1 MYKTVETMEHTIEA
15 LGNNKLFSL
24 TFERMLEIESDK
36 NSDLKNLSKDECN
49 EIMKGIIEDV
59 PFEEVYERILEV
71 DYLDEPFFG
80 GDIVQCMFPQYN
92 KKAEE
97 LDKIYNVVNFKP
109 HENEAPVFFVDTSIT
124 GSRTNGLL
132 VTTKGLYRKGK
143 GMISLSANMPIEID
157 KLMKEIKVKHTC
169 VLSFNGPKN
178 EFYDIVE
185 LFQIVYIFNAM
196 RYKQGEAVDEYV
208 NPFSV
213 DENGNLNYNAAIA
226 QEQNRK
232 RKESD
237 QLNDSGVRQSSKPSS
252 FIGII
257 IWIIIIFLIF
267 KGCSS

>member
-109 HENEAPVFFVDTSIT
+109 HENEAPVFFCGYIYNRLTH
-124 GSRTNGLL
+124 
-132 VTTKGLYRKGK
+132 KW
-143 GMISLSANMPIEID
+143 SASYN
-157 KLMKEIKVKHTC
+157 KR
-169 VLSFNGPKN
+169 
-178 EFYDIVE
+178 IVQKRE
-185 LFQIVYIFNAM
+185 RHDFIVCKYAH
-196 RYKQGEAVDEYV
+196 
-208 NPFSV
+208 
-213 DENGNLNYNAAIA
+213 
-226 QEQNRK
+226 
-232 RKESD
+232 
-237 QLNDSGVRQSSKPSS
+237 
-252 FIGII
+252 
-257 IWIIIIFLIF
+257 
-267 KGCSS
+267 